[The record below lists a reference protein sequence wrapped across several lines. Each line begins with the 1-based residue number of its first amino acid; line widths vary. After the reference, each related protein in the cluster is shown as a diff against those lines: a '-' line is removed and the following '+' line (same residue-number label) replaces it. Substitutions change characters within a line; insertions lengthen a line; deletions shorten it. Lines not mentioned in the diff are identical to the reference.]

1 MINKKIINIINNLKN
16 NSPKQMKKELH
27 KINKENKM

>member
-1 MINKKIINIINNLKN
+1 MINKKIINNLKN
-16 NSPKQMKKELH
+16 NSLKQRKKELH